1 MQIVSSAYLSKL
13 HADLPMDSKPVWLVR
28 NVCFAGF
35 EFVSSKPKE
44 FGQPSI

>member
-1 MQIVSSAYLSKL
+1 MLIVRSAYLSKV
-13 HADLPMDSKPVWLVR
+13 HADLPMDSKPVWLIC

-44 FGQPSI
+44 FGQPSV